1 MAYPPYLREK
11 ARTLRAE
18 RHLSIVEIAERL
30 ALPKTTVFYWVR
42 DLPLGRARRA
52 SPGQRRG
59 NRRMVEAYRRQRED
73 AYADGREEFGALAQE
88 PAFRDFVCLYI
99 AEGYKR
105 SRNTVSLCNSD
116 PGVVALALHW
126 MRHFT
131 SRPLAFAVQYH
142 ADQDP
147 GRLAVFWSAVAR
159 YRARSYPDEVEV
171 QQRAAWTSQL
181 ALRARRDGNQHTRH
195 TLSRTAAGLDR
206 LPSGGLV
213 RLGPSGVWRSL
224 VAHSPWA
231 RKVAGS
237 NPATPIQ
244 MDRAKR
250 YGLAAL
256 TAFIALN
263 VWTGSPL
270 LALWIGS
277 QVQGEESQ
285 PSMGAFAAVIGSLAL
300 FSFLLYQALKYVS
313 YAYRESTGTLPTV
326 RSHAPWLRSMRG
338 ERPEYEGA
346 KTRVSGPEQI
356 VVVCVIVAA
365 LAFEIWFFFL
375 SGSSIGGGSGR

>member
-1 MAYPPYLREK
+1 
-11 ARTLRAE
+11 
-18 RHLSIVEIAERL
+18 
-30 ALPKTTVFYWVR
+30 
-42 DLPLGRARRA
+42 
-52 SPGQRRG
+52 
-59 NRRMVEAYRRQRED
+59 
-73 AYADGREEFGALAQE
+73 
-88 PAFRDFVCLYI
+88 
-99 AEGYKR
+99 
-105 SRNTVSLCNSD
+105 
-116 PGVVALALHW
+116 
-126 MRHFT
+126 
-131 SRPLAFAVQYH
+131 
-142 ADQDP
+142 
-147 GRLAVFWSAVAR
+147 
-159 YRARSYPDEVEV
+159 
-171 QQRAAWTSQL
+171 
-181 ALRARRDGNQHTRH
+181 
-195 TLSRTAAGLDR
+195 
-206 LPSGGLV
+206 
-213 RLGPSGVWRSL
+213 
-224 VAHSPWA
+224 
-231 RKVAGS
+231 
-237 NPATPIQ
+237 